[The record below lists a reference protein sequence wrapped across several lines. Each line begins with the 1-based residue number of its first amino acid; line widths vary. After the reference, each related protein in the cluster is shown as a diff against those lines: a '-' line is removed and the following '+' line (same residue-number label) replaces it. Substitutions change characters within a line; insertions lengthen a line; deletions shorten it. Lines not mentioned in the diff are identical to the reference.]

1 MDQFLK
7 DLAFGIRTL
16 RRNPGFTITA
26 ILTLALGIGASTAIF
41 SVVNAVLL
49 RPLPYAQPEQLVLLT
64 ADLTKRHVRDFLL
77 SAGDFDDERRTTKQL
92 SGLTGINSGSLSIL
106 SEDGTPEPV
115 PAAFVTPEFF
125 RVLGLR
131 VTSGRDFQVSDGELP
146 PLPAPGA
153 PGAPAA
159 APLVL
164 PPNVTILGYEFWK
177 RRYGGDPK
185 IVGTVIKTAGGGSFQ
200 VVGIAPPHVELLFP
214 ASFGVERY
222 PSLFVAS
229 RLDYSTPRGNVQ
241 LRGIGRL
248 KPGATIAAARG
259 ELDALN
265 LEIDSRFPNR
275 ATSGNRMRM
284 EPLHEYLVADVR
296 PAVIAL
302 MGGVSFVLLIAC
314 ANVAN
319 LILVRTSRRERELA
333 VRAALG
339 GTRSRLVRQML
350 AEALVLGAGGAV
362 LGLALAEAGIKL
374 LIAIGPTNL
383 PRVNDV
389 GLDPFVLVFTAVAG
403 LIAVA
408 LFGIVPAL
416 RASRPDMMGTLRSSG
431 RSAALGSARA
441 LRNGVV
447 IAEVA
452 LAFVLLVGSGLML
465 RSFIAIS
472 HVDPGFDADG
482 VLEFTARPNFRPPD
496 ARAAYIRVMKEKLG
510 AIPGVTGVTA
520 AGGLPLDIDVGRSTG
535 ARWGTDEV
543 LSDPDKYHQGDLFL
557 VQPGYFEVMKT
568 KLIEGRTFTDADNV
582 PTATSV
588 VVDQALA
595 AKAFPGESAIGKRL
609 SVRFRTPEA
618 EFVNIIGVVEHT
630 KNASLS
636 APGRETY
643 YVTEGEVFVG
653 AATRWAVRTSGNP
666 ASIAPQV
673 RAVIKAI
680 DPLVLVTDMRPMS
693 TSVDQA
699 RAPTRFALVLIGI
712 FAIIAGVLSAVG
724 LYGVLAS
731 VVRERTAEIGVRMAL
746 GAAQGGIFKLMI
758 GQGVRLSAIGLGL
771 GLVAAFGLTRVMKSL
786 LVGVSPTDPLTFA
799 AIGAFF
805 FAVTI
810 VACWLPARR
819 AARVDPIVAL
829 RAE

>member
-26 ILTLALGIGASTAIF
+26 IVTLALGIGASTAIF

-49 RPLPYAQPEQLVLLT
+49 RPLPYAQPDQLVLLT
-64 ADLTKRHVRDFLL
+64 ADLTKRNVRDFLL

-92 SGLTGINSGSLSIL
+92 SGLTGIASGAVSLL
-106 SEDGTPEPV
+106 SDDGTPEPV
-115 PAAFVTPEFF
+115 PTAFVTPDFF
-125 RVLGLR
+125 RVLGLHL
-131 VTSGRDFQVSDGELP
+131 TSGRDFQSSDGELP
-146 PLPAPGA
+146 QLPTLPLAPGA
-153 PGAPAA
+153 AP
-159 APLVL
+159 PVF

-185 IVGTVIKTAGGGSFQ
+185 IVGTVIKSTGGGSFQ

-214 ASFGVERY
+214 TNFGVERY
-222 PSLFVAS
+222 PGMFVAS

-350 AEALVLGAGGAV
+350 AEALVLGAGGAL
-362 LGLALAEAGIKL
+362 LGLALAQAGIKL
-374 LIAIGPTNL
+374 LIAIGPASL

-389 GLDPFVLVFTAVAG
+389 GLDPFVLIFTIVAG
-403 LIAVA
+403 LVAVA

-465 RSFIAIS
+465 RSFIAIA
-472 HVDPGFDADG
+472 HVDPGFDANG
-482 VLEFTARPNFRPPD
+482 VLVFNAQSNFRKPD
-496 ARAAYIRVMKEKLG
+496 AREAYVRTMKEKLA
-510 AIPGVTGVTA
+510 AIPGVIGVTA
-520 AGGLPLDIDVGRSTG
+520 ARGLPLDIDVGRSTG

-543 LSDPDKYHQGDLFL
+543 LSDPDKYHQGDLFF

-568 KLIEGRTFTDADNV
+568 KPSALRERRARQLYPHRVCQFYFSVGRLRQRPAESDHHSDARVRKRVGRFRHAGDDRRGRTRGKHLDDWTDIYLEPHIPAARAGQD
-582 PTATSV
+582 
-588 VVDQALA
+588 LA
-595 AKAFPGESAIGKRL
+595 G
-609 SVRFRTPEA
+609 
-618 EFVNIIGVVEHT
+618 
-630 KNASLS
+630 
-636 APGRETY
+636 
-643 YVTEGEVFVG
+643 
-653 AATRWAVRTSGNP
+653 TRAQSE
-666 ASIAPQV
+666 
-673 RAVIKAI
+673 
-680 DPLVLVTDMRPMS
+680 LVLRR
-693 TSVDQA
+693 QERWK
-699 RAPTRFALVLIGI
+699 RANVRD
-712 FAIIAGVLSAVG
+712 AGRGDWSHTHHGSRWVHLW
-724 LYGVLAS
+724 
-731 VVRERTAEIGVRMAL
+731 R
-746 GAAQGGIFKLMI
+746 
-758 GQGVRLSAIGLGL
+758 
-771 GLVAAFGLTRVMKSL
+771 
-786 LVGVSPTDPLTFA
+786 
-799 AIGAFF
+799 
-805 FAVTI
+805 
-810 VACWLPARR
+810 RR
-819 AARVDPIVAL
+819 ADCRLAIPYL
-829 RAE
+829 